1 MHARTKIDEP
11 VWPLDQGNENI
22 GSQHIDG
29 EDVRRAAR
37 RVDAPGL
44 AIADAG
50 VVAHRVEAAQR
61 IDLVGDAPSL
71 LNLGQVSE
79 DRVRG
84 ARSCVQGGLGA
95 FGIAAMQDNL
105 VSLLD
110 QNPGRHQSK
119 TVGRTRNEDPGHV

>member
-11 VWPLDQGNENI
+11 VWPLDQGGENI

-37 RVDAPGL
+37 RVDASGL

-50 VVAHRVEAAQR
+50 VVDHRIEAAQR
-61 IDLVGDAPSL
+61 IDLVGDAPGL
-71 LNLGQVSE
+71 LNHGHVSK

-95 FGIAAMQDNL
+95 CAIAAMQDHL
-105 VSLLD
+105 VTLLD
-110 QNPGRHQSK
+110 QNRGRHQSK
-119 TVGRTRNEDPGHV
+119 TVGRTRNENLGHV